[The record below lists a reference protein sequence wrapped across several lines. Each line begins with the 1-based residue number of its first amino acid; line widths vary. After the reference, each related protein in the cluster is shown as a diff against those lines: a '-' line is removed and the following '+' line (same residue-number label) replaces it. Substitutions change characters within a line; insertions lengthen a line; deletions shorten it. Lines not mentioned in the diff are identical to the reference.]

1 MKKFLLL
8 SLFIAAGCT
17 LQTQPMQPP
26 VTVKIDNSASHNP
39 VAMPKEVQS
48 VATNTNTNTQTTQKT
63 AYAITPA
70 YTIQDDYFGPA
81 YGTVADLQYVQQPG
95 VTYETQ
101 TVTSQYQT
109 AQNQIPV
116 PMYASQNTQNIAGQ
130 NTGYPQ
136 MMQNPNAMPYYPYA
150 QADQNAIMQNT
161 VAPNTAAQNTG
172 GTETNPANATAPDT
186 TAQNVANT
194 GSAVVLQNPMT
205 RELVRCD
212 FADYNCIG
220 SYESQGYIQLRAA
233 PHFAGYN
240 DIPSDTDYPP
250 RRYRDNN
257 NIPRW

>member
-48 VATNTNTNTQTTQKT
+48 VATNTNTNTQTTPKN

-116 PMYASQNTQNIAGQ
+116 PMYAPQNTQNIAGQ
-130 NTGYPQ
+130 NIGYPQ
-136 MMQNPNAMPYYPYA
+136 MMQNQNANPYYPYA
-150 QADQNAIMQNT
+150 QAVNQADQNTPVQNAGASNTNVQNT
-161 VAPNTAAQNTG
+161 NMPNTPTSDTTVQNT
-172 GTETNPANATAPDT
+172 ADA
-186 TAQNVANT
+186 
-194 GSAVVLQNPMT
+194 GSVVVLQHPT
-205 RELVRCD
+205 THELVRCD
-212 FADYNCIG
+212 FIDYNCIG
-220 SYESQGYIQLRAA
+220 SYESQGYVQLRAA